1 MMTASSTSVSAV
13 WMLLCS
19 LALPVVSSPLCTG
32 PVCPVASLANLFDRV
47 IQHSARMHAIST
59 SLHQDFEQQV
69 APSRNHIGR
78 VNRNCHTSSILTPN
92 DKENAQRMTREEL
105 TEVIL
110 KLLVAWR
117 EPLWHFEQRL
127 RPQSLE
133 TSDRAA
139 QVGRMVHEVR
149 SGVQRVAQKMQMLGM
164 IGNFVSGLSS
174 PEAQAPS
181 ESSEWQL
188 LQNWDLLHCLR
199 RDANKV
205 QNYLKILKCR
215 IVPEYG
221 C

>member
-1 MMTASSTSVSAV
+1 
-13 WMLLCS
+13 MLLCS
-19 LALPVVSSPLCTG
+19 LAPPVSSSPLCSG
-32 PVCPVASLANLFDRV
+32 PVCPVASLASLFDRV
-47 IQHSARMHAIST
+47 IQHSARMHAVST
-59 SLHQDFEQQV
+59 GLHQHAEQQV

-78 VNRNCHTSSILTPN
+78 ANRNCHTSSIVTPN

-117 EPLWHFEQRL
+117 GPLWHLEQSL
-127 RPQSLE
+127 RPQSLLSSE
-133 TSDRAA
+133 RAA

-149 SGVQRVAQKMQMLGM
+149 SGVQRVAQKMQTLGM
-164 IGNFVSGLSS
+164 MGNFVSGLSS
-174 PEAQAPS
+174 PESSS
-181 ESSEWQL
+181 ESSEWLQ
-188 LQNWDLLHCLR
+188 LQNSDLLLCFR

-215 IVPEYG
+215 TAPEYG

>member
-1 MMTASSTSVSAV
+1 LVCSSGSCVSLRRVGTWIESAENEKTEKNCVSVCV
-13 WMLLCS
+13 
-19 LALPVVSSPLCTG
+19 
-32 PVCPVASLANLFDRV
+32 
-47 IQHSARMHAIST
+47 Q
-59 SLHQDFEQQV
+59 EQQV